1 MPVSLSSVQPLVPQT
16 LEQTIVSLND
26 AQKQAVEHID
36 GAMLI
41 LAGAGS
47 GKTKTITTRL
57 AYLIDEVGIPPSATL
72 TLTFTNKAAQE
83 MRERAL
89 TLLHNRYESPP
100 LLCTFHRFGL
110 LFLRF
115 HITALGRNANFV
127 VLDTDDKRA
136 ILKSLC
142 KIRPI
147 SQLDYYISDMK
158 NAFLSPEQA
167 QTYAHSEEYKL
178 MNRIYGEYENYLL
191 NKNLLDFDDLLYLT
205 YAILLKNDN
214 IAKQMSEKYHYIMVD
229 EYQDTNEIQYKI
241 LKRLCLAHT
250 NLCVVGDDDQSIYG
264 WRGANV
270 KNILGFPKEF
280 DEVKVVKLE
289 ENYRSSEQI
298 LNAANALISHNSKR
312 LGKNLKSIKG
322 AGANVRVIESENES
336 TEAEFLAKDIL
347 TLLSQGINPS
357 EIAVLF
363 RVNALSRSIEEG
375 FNRAKIPY
383 KIIGAVR
390 FYERA
395 EIKDLLC
402 YLRLIVNPNDDY
414 SFLRIINRPRRGIG
428 KITQLKLEELA
439 RTFNTSCFSSITQYT
454 QQSKE
459 AIGEKAYNALLE
471 LTQNIERWRKY
482 TDLADVIEDMQ
493 EHIVFTFSRLDE
505 VDRKGNIEEFYGMFR
520 DYAIANPSNQVEDF
534 LNDIALASPTDD
546 LTGEYVSCMSIHM
559 AKGLE
564 FKYVYV
570 IGFEEGIFPLWNDED
585 EIQEE
590 RRLGYVAITRAKD
603 FLTLCSAKSRLR
615 RGKREW
621 LEQSRFL
628 RESGL
633 LGVYNA
639 PSLYKTQSIQEEA
652 EVVFSKGMKVQHK
665 LFGVGVV
672 ESIKG
677 KGSQCQLR
685 INFSGLERVILA
697 SFVQKVC
704 E

>member
-229 EYQDTNEIQYKI
+229 EYQD
-241 LKRLCLAHT
+241 
-250 NLCVVGDDDQSIYG
+250 
-264 WRGANV
+264 
-270 KNILGFPKEF
+270 
-280 DEVKVVKLE
+280 
-289 ENYRSSEQI
+289 
-298 LNAANALISHNSKR
+298 
-312 LGKNLKSIKG
+312 
-322 AGANVRVIESENES
+322 
-336 TEAEFLAKDIL
+336 
-347 TLLSQGINPS
+347 
-357 EIAVLF
+357 
-363 RVNALSRSIEEG
+363 
-375 FNRAKIPY
+375 
-383 KIIGAVR
+383 
-390 FYERA
+390 
-395 EIKDLLC
+395 
-402 YLRLIVNPNDDY
+402 
-414 SFLRIINRPRRGIG
+414 
-428 KITQLKLEELA
+428 
-439 RTFNTSCFSSITQYT
+439 
-454 QQSKE
+454 
-459 AIGEKAYNALLE
+459 
-471 LTQNIERWRKY
+471 
-482 TDLADVIEDMQ
+482 
-493 EHIVFTFSRLDE
+493 
-505 VDRKGNIEEFYGMFR
+505 
-520 DYAIANPSNQVEDF
+520 
-534 LNDIALASPTDD
+534 
-546 LTGEYVSCMSIHM
+546 
-559 AKGLE
+559 
-564 FKYVYV
+564 
-570 IGFEEGIFPLWNDED
+570 
-585 EIQEE
+585 
-590 RRLGYVAITRAKD
+590 
-603 FLTLCSAKSRLR
+603 
-615 RGKREW
+615 
-621 LEQSRFL
+621 
-628 RESGL
+628 
-633 LGVYNA
+633 
-639 PSLYKTQSIQEEA
+639 
-652 EVVFSKGMKVQHK
+652 
-665 LFGVGVV
+665 
-672 ESIKG
+672 
-677 KGSQCQLR
+677 
-685 INFSGLERVILA
+685 
-697 SFVQKVC
+697 
-704 E
+704 